1 MEITKEDILKY
12 GTKDE
17 IKEMFGS
24 DKLNAAD
31 AITRVNR
38 ALGGWLSIEERKNFT
53 EEYLLTL
60 RNKLYEFIEAVENE
74 LRKLT

>member
-1 MEITKEDILKY
+1 MKINREDIQKY
-12 GTKDE
+12 GTKEE
-17 IKEMFGS
+17 IKEIFGS

-38 ALGGWLSIEERKNFT
+38 ALGGWLSIQERKNFT

-60 RNKLYEFIEAVENE
+60 RKKLYEFIEAVEAE
-74 LRKLT
+74 LRKIK